1 MDVISEA
8 PRKHSVFGVSS
19 DGDWFVRRAGWIG
32 IFDADIHNALS
43 LLKLPSYAKI
53 NWTLR
58 ILGKRPDGY
67 HEVVTVLQTI
77 SLHDELTFEV
87 REDDQITLTCND
99 PAIPVDDSN
108 LVVKAAK
115 ALNGGGG
122 ADITLTKRIP
132 AKGGLGGASSNAAVT
147 LLALN
152 HLWRKELSNTDLLNI
167 AGRLGA
173 DVPFFLIGGCA
184 EGRGTG
190 TELCPLADVP
200 EYLIVVTPNA
210 AVSTATAYA
219 SLKRGS
225 LTTPDSASILSS
237 SFARPV
243 SGESGPWSL
252 HNDFEVVIFEIEPEI
267 ERAKR
272 ALLDAGARGAL
283 LAGSGSS
290 VFGIFDDEAARDR
303 ALSSLNGEAGWR
315 VFPCHTLSR
324 VEYLQALGPSGF
336 PLLRS
341 LKNWQADTGA

>member
-1 MDVISEA
+1 M
-8 PRKHSVFGVSS
+8 
-19 DGDWFVRRAGWIG
+19 
-32 IFDADIHNALS
+32 
-43 LLKLPSYAKI
+43 LKLPSFAKI

-58 ILGKRPDGY
+58 IFGKRPDGY
-67 HEVVTVLQTI
+67 HEVATVLQSI
-77 SLHDELTFEV
+77 SLCDELTFEL
-87 REDDQITLTCND
+87 RDDGRISLTCDD
-99 PAIPVDDSN
+99 PQIPVDDSN
-108 LVVKAAK
+108 LIVRAAK
-115 ALNGGGG
+115 ALQERDRGVHIN
-122 ADITLTKRIP
+122 LFKVIP

-152 HLWRKELSNTDLLNI
+152 HLWNREFTNTELMNI
-167 AGRLGA
+167 ASGLGA
-173 DVPFFLIGGCA
+173 DVPFFLTGGCA

-190 TELCPLADVP
+190 TDLCAVADTSQRH
-200 EYLIVVTPNA
+200 LIVITPNA

-219 SLKRGS
+219 SLNRGS
-225 LTTPDSASILSS
+225 LTTSESASILSS

-243 SGESGPWSL
+243 SGDSGQWSL

-267 ERAKR
+267 RRAKV

-303 ALSSLNGEAGWR
+303 ALGNLRSEAGWR

-324 VEYLQALGPSGF
+324 AEYLRAMVPSGF

-341 LKNWQADTGA
+341 LKNRQSDTGA